1 MRNAK
6 AQEWL
11 VEFVESQPDLNV
23 GDIPLALAKLVIER
37 NDLLR
42 DIAESNN
49 NMSNATAQPKYDHCP
64 LCHHPKRQDHK
75 LECLIRK
82 CGALLNGPLERPRLD
97 GDRSNSEVGEANLYW
112 DITKLVLGV
121 VSALGMCFTL
131 RWSLGRF

>member
-23 GDIPLALAKLVIER
+23 GEIPLALAKLVIER

-49 NMSNATAQPKYDHCP
+49 NMSNATAHPKYDCCP
-64 LCHHPKRQDHK
+64 LCHHPGRQDHK

-82 CGALLNGPLERPRLD
+82 CGALLNGHLESPRLD
-97 GDRSNSEVGEANLYW
+97 GDRSNPEVVRANLYW
-112 DITKLVLGV
+112 DITKLLLGA

-131 RWSLGRF
+131 RWLFGRF

>member
-1 MRNAK
+1 MGNVK

-11 VEFVESQPDLNV
+11 VEYVESQPDLNV
-23 GDIPLALAKLVIER
+23 GEIPLALAKLVIEQ

-49 NMSNATAQPKYDHCP
+49 NMSNATAHPKYDYCP
-64 LCHHPKRQDHK
+64 LCHHPGRQDHK

-82 CGALLNGPLERPRLD
+82 CGALLSGHLEIPRLD
-97 GDRSNSEVGEANLYW
+97 GDRSNPEVRRANLYW
-112 DITKLVLGV
+112 DITKLLLGV

-131 RWSLGRF
+131 RWFLGRF